1 MVMGSRDSIQSTRE
15 GFTFTDKAVAI
26 PMPRY
31 SMLLLEGVAR
41 NEVYHCVPYV
51 TLPRISHTY
60 RKMRD
65 SVAARHTLEVSKV
78 GAEQVGAVDG
88 HWPEM
93 AEPHAKRRKRDTQQP
108 YSINTLD

>member
-1 MVMGSRDSIQSTRE
+1 LVSEHIDDNTSYTEGTIGNLSMLSNTTMVMGSRDSIQSTRE

-65 SVAARHTLEVSKV
+65 SVAARHTLEASRV
-78 GAEQVGAVDG
+78 GAE
-88 HWPEM
+88 
-93 AEPHAKRRKRDTQQP
+93 
-108 YSINTLD
+108 